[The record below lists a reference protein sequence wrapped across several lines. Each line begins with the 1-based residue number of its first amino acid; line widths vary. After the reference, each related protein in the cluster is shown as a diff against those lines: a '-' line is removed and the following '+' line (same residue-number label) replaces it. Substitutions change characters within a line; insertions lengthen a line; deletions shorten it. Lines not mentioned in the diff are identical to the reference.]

1 MLQTRIS
8 QEAFFL
14 NLKNRTFCTCSSTS
28 SSSEKSDEET
38 EKITIIFVDKDG
50 EEIPVKVPNWNGLVT
65 CEASLACSTCHVIVM
80 ITIRM
85 SRPELDGLRLAI
97 PSATRNFAVDWFV
110 QKPH

>member
-50 EEIPVKVPNWNGLVT
+50 EEIPGLVT